1 MQLCMSSQRKGV
13 VFMQDYYR
21 SDQSF
26 LKQFN
31 RRKVLDIFRVRDTIA
46 RVELSQIANLDK
58 KTITNITRELLNEGL
73 IRFVRTEQHS
83 AGRPKEVLALNGEHA
98 YCIGLDIGGTHI
110 TGVLMDFTGAV
121 LASENV
127 DADLRKPFA
136 SELFFS
142 ICALIMNNLLL
153 KSGLR
158 MEQVRGIGIAIPGH
172 YSTDGHSVLV
182 ENTPCLKDVNIQQ
195 YFEDRYGK
203 TVMVRDCSQLM
214 ALAEMRMGAG
224 RDVSDFLVLDLG
236 LGIGC
241 GIVIDKTI
249 HTGSGGKSG
258 EIGHTIVERDGP
270 PCSCGKNG
278 CIESLASGWALHKQ
292 AEQQIVSQ
300 PDGDFA
306 RIMRHSGDPTTK
318 GIVRAASLGENF
330 SIQLLTNAGVYIGIG
345 VSNAISLLNPARVI
359 LGGRML
365 INNPILLASV
375 QETIREKTMDI
386 IYNETEIV
394 VSNLGPDATAIG
406 AGLQYLDKLY
416 SL

>member
-1 MQLCMSSQRKGV
+1 
-13 VFMQDYYR
+13 MQDYDR

-31 RRKVLDIFRVRDTIA
+31 RRKVLDIFRAHSTIA

-73 IRFVRTEQHS
+73 IRFVRTEQRS
-83 AGRPKEVLALNGEHA
+83 AGRPKEVLALNGGYA
-98 YCIGLDIGGTHI
+98 YCIGIDIGGTHI
-110 TGVLMDFTGAV
+110 TGVLMDFAGAV

-127 DADLRKPFA
+127 EADLRKPFA

-153 KSGLR
+153 RSNLF

-182 ENTPCLKDVNIQQ
+182 ENTPCLEDVNIQQ
-195 YFEDRYGK
+195 YFENKYGK
-203 TVMVRDCSQLM
+203 TVLVRDCSQLM
-214 ALAEMRMGAG
+214 ALAEMRLGAG
-224 RDVSDFLVLDLG
+224 KEISDFLVLDLG

-241 GIVIDKTI
+241 GIVIDKAI

-270 PCSCGKNG
+270 PCSCGRNG
-278 CIESLASGWALHKQ
+278 CIESLASGWTLHKQ
-292 AEQQIVSQ
+292 AEHHILSE

-306 RIMRHSGDPTTK
+306 KIMRHSGDATTK
-318 GIVRAASLGENF
+318 GIVQAASQGDDF

-365 INNPILLASV
+365 INNPILLQSI
-375 QETIREKTMDI
+375 QQTIQEKTMDV

-406 AGLQYLDKLY
+406 AGLQYLETLY